1 MTRLLWLGAG
11 WVAVALGAI
20 GVIVPGLPTTVFMII
35 AASCF
40 ARSSPRFLQWVLD
53 LPGVGPAVADFR
65 DGHGMPMRAKA
76 FAIASIVIAVTVSI
90 VVFLNP
96 WWLRALV
103 AAVGLIGI
111 AYIALRVPTDRRL
124 DHS

>member
-11 WVAVALGAI
+11 WLAVVVGAI
-20 GVIVPGLPTTVFMII
+20 GVVVPGLPTTVFMII

-40 ARSSPRFLQWVLD
+40 ARSSPRFEQWVLD

-65 DGHGMPMRAKA
+65 AGHGMPMRAKV
-76 FAIASIVIAVTVSI
+76 FAIASIVIAVSFSV

-96 WWLRALV
+96 AWLRAV
-103 AAVGLIGI
+103 VIAVGLIGI
-111 AYIALRVPTDRRL
+111 AYIAFRVPTDRRL
-124 DHS
+124 GT